1 MVHPDQILIVGAGI
15 AGLTAA
21 RQLSDAG
28 LRVVVC
34 DKGRGVG
41 GRMATRRIGEQR
53 FDHGAQYFSAI
64 SPRFREAVAGW
75 VADGIA
81 EEWFQMNGTPRYRGR
96 NGMNAIAKHLAAGL
110 DIRLATRVVSVV
122 PDGNHWQAITEGG
135 ERFSAAGLILTAPV
149 PQSLDILGDC
159 KDLLPSSLPSVSYH
173 PCFALMAVLDGP
185 SGLAAPGFQRIQEGP
200 LTWIADNTKKGITA
214 GPGALTLHA
223 SPLFSRVNFDAPATE
238 VAEQMIEAAGP
249 WLGGARIAEWQLH
262 RWRYSLVSSSG
273 PEPCFFSPSPAPL
286 VLAGDAFGGARI
298 EGAFLSGCAA
308 ALALI
313 ESRVS

>member
-34 DKGRGVG
+34 DKGRGLG

-53 FDHGAQYFSAI
+53 FDHGAQYFSAV
-64 SPRFREAVAGW
+64 SPRFRKAVAGW
-75 VADGIA
+75 VGDGIA
-81 EEWFQMNGTPRYRGR
+81 EEWFQVNGTPRYRGSQ
-96 NGMNAIAKHLAAGL
+96 GMNAIAKHLAAGL
-110 DIRLATRVVSVV
+110 DIRLSTRVVSVE
-122 PDGNHWQAITEGG
+122 PDGRCWRATTEGG
-135 ERFSAAGLILTAPV
+135 ERISAAGLILTAPV
-149 PQSLDILGDC
+149 PQSLEILGDC

-173 PCFALMAVLDGP
+173 PCFALMAALNGP
-185 SGLAAPGFQRIQEGP
+185 SGLPTPGFQRIQEGP
-200 LTWIADNTKKGITA
+200 LTWIADNTKKGITT
-214 GPGALTLHA
+214 GPGALTMHA
-223 SPLFSRVNFDAPATE
+223 SPLFTRVNYDAPAAE
-238 VAEQMIEAAGP
+238 VAEQMMEAAGP

-273 PEPCFFSPSPAPL
+273 PEPCCNIPSQAPL
-286 VLAGDAFGGARI
+286 VLAGDAFGGARV
-298 EGAFLSGCAA
+298 EGAFLSGYAA
-308 ALALI
+308 ALALL

>member
-1 MVHPDQILIVGAGI
+1 MVHSNPILIVGAGI

-21 RQLSDAG
+21 RQLHDAG
-28 LRVVVC
+28 IPAVVC
-34 DKGRGVG
+34 DKGRGPG

-53 FDHGAQYFSAI
+53 FDHGAQYFSAV

-81 EEWFQMNGTPRYRGR
+81 EEWFQMNRTPRYRGR

-110 DIRLATRVVSVV
+110 DIRLSTRVVSAV
-122 PDGNHWQAITEGG
+122 PEGKHWRATTEDGGRI
-135 ERFSAAGLILTAPV
+135 SAAGLILTAPV
-149 PQSLDILGDC
+149 PQSLEILGG
-159 KDLLPSSLPSVSYH
+159 LQEELPNALRAVAYA
-173 PCFALMAVLDGP
+173 PCFAVMVLLDGP
-185 SGLAAPGFQRIQEGP
+185 SGLAGPGFQRMKEGP
-200 LTWIADNTKKGITA
+200 VTWIADNTIKGISA
-214 GPGALTLHA
+214 GPGALTMHA
-223 SPLFSRVNFDAPATE
+223 SPLFTRVNYDAPAAE
-238 VAEQMIEAAGP
+238 VAKQMMMAARP
-249 WLGGARIAEWQLH
+249 WLGGSRITDWQVH

-308 ALALI
+308 ALALL
-313 ESRVS
+313 ESGIS